1 MIRKQRMG
9 AFSRFWVGAAALGL
23 TLIST
28 QGWSEEAALGG
39 TVVLD
44 RFEATFEREAGAPPE
59 QAEIFI
65 GSAGEA
71 TLTLVDLS
79 DSRSKSI
86 ASATVTLNGETL
98 LKPSDF
104 RKKESSYELPVTLL
118 AGANEITVK
127 LAGKP
132 GTRFDLQIQQTVST
146 GVTGRIHFNTQV
158 SSFELAREFYRKLGF
173 NFSIDFPQT
182 NTAAVAQAIGIKIP
196 PGTDFVA
203 AEWEGR
209 LDEDR
214 AVGFPIGVDGGYLL
228 KGQLIGL
235 PAFFARGF
243 FIDLIEFTIPR
254 RDDPPYAQINH
265 LGMAM
270 AAMETADIEYD
281 YNYMVSNGI
290 EFLAPPTTNPDDER
304 FAIFKDL
311 DGVYYQLLETESA
324 FIDDDGDGMMDIATN
339 INRLGKVT
347 INVSDLDV
355 SVPFYEKIGF
365 TVVRNTFENG
375 DTDVAEALGMPVDF
389 ERRGKLMALADGSQ
403 VELVQWLNPFDPEPP
418 YTGPVNHIGIG
429 RIAFTVENITGA
441 VEKLKELDSG
451 IEFVSDIAPCCTGD
465 LSASGIVAF
474 FDPDGTV
481 LEFTGPR

>member
-1 MIRKQRMG
+1 MTKMHRMG
-9 AFSRFWVGAAALGL
+9 AFTQFWVGAAALAM

-28 QGWSEEAALGG
+28 QAWSNDSVLGG
-39 TVVLD
+39 SVILD
-44 RFEATFEREAGAPPE
+44 RFEATFEREKGSPAE
-59 QAEIFI
+59 RAEIFI

-79 DSRSKSI
+79 DSRSKNI
-86 ASATVTLNGETL
+86 ASATVMLNGETL

-104 RKKESSYELPVTLL
+104 RKKESTYELPVTLL

-132 GTRFDLQIQQTVST
+132 GTRFDLQVQQEVST
-146 GVTGRIHFNTQV
+146 GVTSRIHFNTQV
-158 SSFELAREFYRKLGF
+158 SSFRDAREFYRGLGF

-182 NTAAVAQAIGIKIP
+182 NTAAVARAIGIEIP
-196 PGTDFVA
+196 PGTDFKA
-203 AEWEGR
+203 AEWEER

-235 PAFFARGF
+235 PLFFARGF

-254 RDDPPYAQINH
+254 RDDPPYEKINH

-281 YNYMVSNGI
+281 YDYLVSNGI
-290 EFLAPPTTNPDDER
+290 EVLAEPITNPDGER
-304 FAIFKDL
+304 FAIFKDR
-311 DGVYYQLLETESA
+311 DGVYYQLIETDSS
-324 FIDDDGDGMMDIATN
+324 FIDDDGDGERDIETN

-347 INVSDLDV
+347 INVSDLSV
-355 SVPFYEKIGF
+355 SVPFYERIGF
-365 TVVRNTFENG
+365 QVVR
-375 DTDVAEALGMPVDF
+375 DTYETGSSDVADALGMPSDF
-389 ERRGKLMALADGSQ
+389 KRKGTLMALADGSQ
-403 VELVQWLNPFDPEPP
+403 VELVEWINPFDRAPP
-418 YTGPVNHIGIG
+418 YGGPVNHIGIG

-441 VEKLKELDSG
+441 VEKLKQLDSD
-451 IEFVSDIAPCCTGD
+451 IAFVSEIAPCCTGD
-465 LSASGIVAF
+465 LSDSGIIAF
-474 FDPDGTV
+474 YDPDGTV